1 MKLRAPVVTLAA
13 VVVLGAGLLAVNLAA
28 TPTSG
33 TPAAARPIVAA
44 AAPATT
50 AAPEPAPPPVVA
62 EKVWAG
68 RSTGRE
74 VTVAIAVKG
83 GRAVAYVCDGKKV
96 EAWLQGTLTGDQL
109 ALTGPNGARID
120 GTASEATASGTIA
133 ADGRSWPYTAK
144 GVQAPEGLYEGRAD
158 VRGVATRIGWIVV
171 GGTQT
176 GLRRS
181 GGVVAPAPVLDAA
194 NPGRVVVDGSPVTV
208 RSGTELVAS

>member
-13 VVVLGAGLLAVNLAA
+13 VAVLGAGLLAVNLAA

-33 TPAAARPIVAA
+33 TPTTAEPAVVAV
-44 AAPATT
+44 APVTT
-50 AAPEPAPPPVVA
+50 AAPEPAPPPVVT

-68 RSTGRE
+68 RSAGRE
-74 VTVAIAVKG
+74 VTVAIAVKD
-83 GRAVAYVCDGKKV
+83 GRAVAYVCDGKKI
-96 EAWLQGTLTGDQL
+96 EAWLEGTLTGDQL

-120 GTASEATASGTIA
+120 GTATEATASGTVA
-133 ADGRSWPYTAK
+133 AGGKSWPYTAK

-181 GGVVAPAPVLDAA
+181 GDVVAPAPVLDAA
-194 NPGRVVVDGSPVTV
+194 HPDDVVVEGSPVTV
-208 RSGTELVAS
+208 RTGTELVAS